1 LPLLAPLAPPTG
13 LLPKVM
19 TETEQASASQY
30 SYDVR
35 LAVSQAEEEGV
46 VAVILLLWLTVV
58 LLWFV
63 VLMGL
68 RDDDDDDDEKFTEDF
83 MGGCCFSGL

>member
-1 LPLLAPLAPPTG
+1 LPLPLLAPLAPPTG

-35 LAVSQAEEEGV
+35 LAVSQAVEGAV
-46 VAVILLLWLTVV
+46 VVVLLLWLTVV
-58 LLWFV
+58 LFWFV
-63 VLMGL
+63 VVGL
-68 RDDDDDDDEKFTEDF
+68 RDDDDDDEKFTDDF